1 MSEHRRSRVKVN
13 GVVTPSPVGPAM
25 EKDRYPSPP
34 RPRAAMQGPFLTNKV
49 VSIARAM
56 IVMFRTLREWM
67 MLVCR

>member
-1 MSEHRRSRVKVN
+1 MSEHRLSRVKVN
-13 GVVTPSPVGPAM
+13 GVVTPSPVGPAI

-34 RPRAAMQGPFLTNKV
+34 NPNAAMHGPFLTNSV

-56 IVMFRTLREWM
+56 RVMLRTFREWM